1 MRRRMREKASRADRR
16 YRVRVIA
23 PDPDPLVA
31 RLRAAGCVFA
41 EDEAALLREAASG
54 EALEAL
60 VARRVA
66 GEPLEPLLGWAE
78 FAGLRV
84 DVAPGV
90 FVPRARSELL
100 VDLALEGLPDDAVVV
115 ELCCGV
121 GAIAAAIRAARP
133 DAEVWAAD
141 IDPDAVAVARRNLPP
156 ERVREGDLFDPLPR
170 ELLGRVDLIVAN
182 APYVPSDEIA
192 FMPAEA
198 RDHEH
203 LVALDGGRDG
213 TAVQARVA
221 SGCREWLAPGARVIV
236 ETSRRQ
242 APLTASLLH
251 EQGLVERVVRD
262 EERDGTAVVG
272 TWSPAPSGE
281 ADAAHLRPG

>member
-1 MRRRMREKASRADRR
+1 VEDE
-16 YRVRVIA
+16 
-23 PDPDPLVA
+23 LVA

-66 GEPLEPLLGWAE
+66 GEPLEPLLGWAA

-84 DVAPGV
+84 AVAPGV
-90 FVPRARSELL
+90 FVPRVRSELL
-100 VDLALEGLPDDAVVV
+100 VDAALDRLPDDAVVV

-121 GAIAAAIRAARP
+121 GAIGAAVRAARP
-133 DAEVWAAD
+133 DAEVWASD
-141 IDPDAVAVARRNLPP
+141 IDPDAVAVARRNLPA
-156 ERVREGDLFDPLPR
+156 ERVREGDLYAALPDGLR
-170 ELLGRVDLIVAN
+170 GRVDLLVAN

-203 LVALDGGRDG
+203 RVALDGGTDG
-213 TAVQARVA
+213 LEVQARIA
-221 SGCREWLAPGARVIV
+221 SGCLDWLAPGGRVVI
-236 ETSRRQ
+236 ETSERQ
-242 APLTASLLH
+242 APRTASLL
-251 EQGLVERVVRD
+251 EERGLAVRVVHD
-262 EERDGTAVVG
+262 DERDGTCVVG
-272 TWSPAPSGE
+272 ELGGGGLETRP
-281 ADAAHLRPG
+281 LRGRSSTT

>member
-1 MRRRMREKASRADRR
+1 MTDA
-16 YRVRVIA
+16 
-23 PDPDPLVA
+23 DPLVA

-54 EALEAL
+54 DELESL

-66 GEPLEPLLGWAE
+66 GEPLEPLLGWAA
-78 FAGLRV
+78 FAGMRV

-90 FVPRARSELL
+90 FVPRVRSEVL
-100 VDLALEGLPDDAVVV
+100 VDAALDGLPDDAVVV

-121 GAIAAAIRAARP
+121 GAIAAAILGARP

-156 ERVREGDLFDPLPR
+156 ERVLEGDLYAPLPER
-170 ELLGRVDLIVAN
+170 LRGRVDVIVAN
-182 APYVPSDEIA
+182 GPYVPSDEIA

-198 RDHEH
+198 REHEH
-203 LVALDGGRDG
+203 RVALDGGADG

-221 SGCREWLAPGARVIV
+221 SGCREWLAPGGRVII
-236 ETSRRQ
+236 ETSERQ
-242 APLTASLLH
+242 AARTASLID
-251 EQGLVERVVRD
+251 EQGLVARIVRD

-272 TWSPAPSGE
+272 TRRPSASGE
-281 ADAAHLRPG
+281 AHAAHLRPD

>member
-1 MRRRMREKASRADRR
+1 M
-16 YRVRVIA
+16 IA
-23 PDPDPLVA
+23 PGSYPFGLDPVGPGPHGTAELVA

-54 EALEAL
+54 AELEAL

-78 FAGLRV
+78 FAGLRIA
-84 DVAPGV
+84 VAPGV
-90 FVPRARSELL
+90 FVPRVRSELL
-100 VDLALEGLPDDAVVV
+100 VDLALDGLPDDAVVV

-133 DAEVWAAD
+133 DAEVWAID

-156 ERVREGDLFDPLPR
+156 ERVVAGDLYDALPP
-170 ELLGRVDLIVAN
+170 ELRGRVDLVVAN

-192 FMPAEA
+192 FMPSEA

-203 LVALDGGRDG
+203 RIALDGGPDG

-221 SGCREWLAPGARVIV
+221 SGCREWLAPGARVVI
-236 ETSRRQ
+236 ETSERQ
-242 APLTASLLH
+242 APLTASLLD
-251 EQGLVERVVRD
+251 EQGLAVRVVRD
-262 EERDGTAVVG
+262 EHRDGTAVVG
-272 TWSPAPSGE
+272 TWRPAPAGE
-281 ADAAHLRPG
+281 AHTAHVRPG

>member
-1 MRRRMREKASRADRR
+1 MTAA
-16 YRVRVIA
+16 
-23 PDPDPLVA
+23 DPLVE

-54 EALEAL
+54 DALEAL

-84 DVAPGV
+84 AVAPGV
-90 FVPRARSELL
+90 FVPRVRSELL
-100 VDLALEGLPDDAVVV
+100 VDLALEGLPDDPVVV

-121 GAIAAAIRAARP
+121 GAIAVAIRAARP

-141 IDPDAVAVARRNLPP
+141 VDPDAVAVARRNLPP
-156 ERVREGDLFDPLPR
+156 ERVLIGDLYGPLPR
-170 ELLGRVDLIVAN
+170 ALRGRVDLLVAN

-203 LVALDGGRDG
+203 RVALDGGADG
-213 TAVQARVA
+213 TAAQARIA
-221 SGCREWLAPGARVIV
+221 SGCREWLAPAGRVII
-236 ETSRRQ
+236 ETSERQ
-242 APLTASLLH
+242 APLTASLLD
-251 EQGLVERVVRD
+251 EQGLAVRVERD

-272 TWSPAPSGE
+272 TRHPASARE
-281 ADAAHLRPG
+281 ADPAHVTPD